1 LFLYFT
7 AHSHSQSIPAIQTDL
22 SRSLSPEDKQLIE
35 SIVDGKWISLD
46 QGTSTIL
53 IAALDPALCEPQE
66 SVYLSKGRIAD
77 AASYTHDSEI
87 AERLWKLSE
96 ELTSQSR
103 QMSESSDSN
112 TTR

>member
-1 LFLYFT
+1 
-7 AHSHSQSIPAIQTDL
+7 
-22 SRSLSPEDKQLIE
+22 
-35 SIVDGKWISLD
+35 VDGKWISLD

-96 ELTSQSR
+96 ELPLRVGKCLSLPTQ
-103 QMSESSDSN
+103 
-112 TTR
+112 TRLDDGSGGRIEL